1 MVVASYSI
9 IRILLTTAV
18 DARAILPA
26 VVVVNAPV
34 GIIVMTF
41 MPAGGVMVA
50 IAVVPLTK
58 NDDVVGAIVVALA
71 MVGEDVAVPE

>member
-1 MVVASYSI
+1 
-9 IRILLTTAV
+9 
-18 DARAILPA
+18 
-26 VVVVNAPV
+26 
-34 GIIVMTF
+34 MTF